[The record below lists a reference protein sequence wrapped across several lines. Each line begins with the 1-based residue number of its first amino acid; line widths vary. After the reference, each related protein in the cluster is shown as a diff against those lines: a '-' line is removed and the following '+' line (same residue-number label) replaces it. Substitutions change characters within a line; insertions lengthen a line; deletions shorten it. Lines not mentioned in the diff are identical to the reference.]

1 MFTCY
6 FSLNVW
12 DLMFNWGC
20 LIRNLMFNNQHIKNF
35 FLCCIMRNLHKK
47 PQYNMAASHF
57 YPPLPPQ
64 FFLALPFASY
74 FFQPFPIPINF
85 RKANPP
91 LWGKVCSNYENSRCI
106 KFNNLDEIAII
117 INIYLCQLSQKTK
130 PLYSNVSHFLYID
143 CLSLSK
149 ASSFCW
155 NLIYILN

>member
-1 MFTCY
+1 
-6 FSLNVW
+6 
-12 DLMFNWGC
+12 MFNWGC

-35 FLCCIMRNLHKK
+35 FLCCFMRNLHKNLNTIWQ
-47 PQYNMAASHF
+47 PPIST
-57 YPPLPPQ
+57 PLPPQ